1 MIEYPFDLPNSK
13 YKVIVKAETE
23 EKAKE
28 RFNVLFGIINDN
40 QIIIIIFVII
50 ASADANLKNI

>member
-40 QIIIIIFVII
+40 QLNF
-50 ASADANLKNI
+50 LYLC